1 MAQQSSRCLAER
13 KDGGLSMN
21 YPTRD
26 TEWATSAK
34 GNTWKRSNGI
44 GLVVGKRK
52 DGRWWARRG
61 DDFVQGSFASKIQA
75 MNAAEQGHDCEE
87 TPQREDDEFW
97 G

>member
-1 MAQQSSRCLAER
+1 M
-13 KDGGLSMN
+13 K
-21 YPTRD
+21 YPTHD

-34 GNTWKRSNGI
+34 GNTWKRINGI

-61 DDFVQGSFASKIQA
+61 DDFVKGSFTSKIEA
-75 MNAAEQGHDCEE
+75 MNAAELGLEGEADSIFK
-87 TPQREDDEFW
+87 DDDFE

>member
-1 MAQQSSRCLAER
+1 
-13 KDGGLSMN
+13 MN

-34 GNTWKRSNGI
+34 GNTWKRTSGI
-44 GLVVGKRK
+44 ALIVGKRK

-61 DDFVQGSFASKIQA
+61 DDFIKGSFSTKQEA
-75 MNAAEQGHDCEE
+75 MNAAEHGHDGED
-87 TPQREDDEFW
+87 TPQRDDDEFW

>member
-1 MAQQSSRCLAER
+1 
-13 KDGGLSMN
+13 MN

-34 GNTWKRSNGI
+34 GNTWKRTNGI
-44 GLVVGKRK
+44 PMIVGKRK

-61 DDFVQGSFASKIQA
+61 DDFIKGSFSTKLEA
-75 MNAAEQGHDCEE
+75 MNAAEHGFDGKDASEREHEE
-87 TPQREDDEFW
+87 WW

>member
-1 MAQQSSRCLAER
+1 M
-13 KDGGLSMN
+13 K
-21 YPTRD
+21 YPTHD

-34 GNTWKRSNGI
+34 GNTWKRINGI

-61 DDFVQGSFASKIQA
+61 DDFVKGSFTSKIEA
-75 MNAAEQGHDCEE
+75 MNAAELGLEGEADSVFK
-87 TPQREDDEFW
+87 DDDFE

>member
-1 MAQQSSRCLAER
+1 
-13 KDGGLSMN
+13 MN
-21 YPTRD
+21 YPTHD

-34 GNTWKRSNGI
+34 GNTWKRINGI

-61 DDFVQGSFASKIQA
+61 DDFVKGSFTSKIEA
-75 MNAAEQGHDCEE
+75 MNAAELGHEGEADSIFK
-87 TPQREDDEFW
+87 DDDFE

>member
-1 MAQQSSRCLAER
+1 
-13 KDGGLSMN
+13 MN
-21 YPTRD
+21 YPTHD

-34 GNTWKRSNGI
+34 GNTWKRINGI

-61 DDFVQGSFASKIQA
+61 DDFNKGSFTSKIEA
-75 MNAAEQGHDCEE
+75 MNAAELGHEGEADSIFKDHDFE
-87 TPQREDDEFW
+87 

>member
-1 MAQQSSRCLAER
+1 
-13 KDGGLSMN
+13 MN

-34 GNTWKRSNGI
+34 GNIWKRTNGI
-44 GLVVGKRK
+44 ALIVGKRK

-61 DDFVQGSFASKIQA
+61 DDFIKGSFSTKEEAK
-75 MNAAEQGHDCEE
+75 NAAEKGHEGED
-87 TPQREDDEFW
+87 TPEREDNEWW

>member
-1 MAQQSSRCLAER
+1 
-13 KDGGLSMN
+13 MN

-34 GNTWKRSNGI
+34 GNTWKRTNGI
-44 GLVVGKRK
+44 ALIVGKKK

-61 DDFVQGSFASKIQA
+61 DDFIKGSFPTKQEA
-75 MNAAEQGHDCEE
+75 MNAAEHGHDGED
-87 TPQREDDEFW
+87 TPQRDDDEFC

>member
-1 MAQQSSRCLAER
+1 
-13 KDGGLSMN
+13 MN
-21 YPTRD
+21 YPTHD
-26 TEWATSAK
+26 TEWATSSK
-34 GNTWKRSNGI
+34 GNTWKRINGI

-61 DDFVQGSFASKIQA
+61 NEFVKGSFASKIQA
-75 MNAAEQGHDCEE
+75 MNAAEQGHDGED

>member
-26 TEWATSAK
+26 TEWSTSAK

-61 DDFVQGSFASKIQA
+61 DDFVKGSFASKIQA
-75 MNAAEQGHDCEE
+75 MNAAEQGHDGEDIS
-87 TPQREDDEFW
+87 QRDDDEFW